1 MIFINNIIVI
11 IIYKINNVLFDNTF
25 YIIIIINE
33 YLIAYFYI
41 NLYILF
47 SSIFLRI
54 LIYLIFY

>member
-11 IIYKINNVLFDNTF
+11 INHKINNVLFDNTF
-25 YIIIIINE
+25 YKIIIINE